1 MLKWLLIV
9 LLILAVYY
17 FFRKMSVKKE
27 ENQKF
32 KKHNKMKRLCWSVRN
47 VGLIFLVKRR
57 LLAMENIIVLK
68 NVWKLINRDL
78 QC

>member
-27 ENQKF
+27 ENQNF
-32 KKHNKMKRLCWSVRN
+32 KKHNKNEEIMLECKKCGTYISS
-47 VGLIFLVKRR
+47 KE
-57 LLAMENIIVLK
+57 AIISNGKYYCSKECLEAGK
-68 NVWKLINRDL
+68 
-78 QC
+78 